1 MLFDR
6 VCNTVLESNEIKD
19 DFELITPEKYSHAI
33 VINYFRGHYELYE
46 VEMISNVYADNE
58 DEIPL
63 LSKKG
68 KYEGPIPP
76 EGYIKAN
83 ITTGRDII
91 DLYNTSGDDNIIPG
105 SYYIIKYP
113 EAKLQRLHRQ
123 EKLDYYEAYLKP
135 AESAFDYTSKD
146 TEDVFKDLTDAL

>member
-6 VCNTVLESNEIKD
+6 VYNTVLESNEIKD

-33 VINYFRGHYELYE
+33 AINYFRDHYELYE
-46 VEMISNVYADNE
+46 VKMISKVYAGNK
-58 DEIPL
+58 DEIPFL
-63 LSKKG
+63 KNKG
-68 KYEGPIPP
+68 MYEGPIPP
-76 EGYIKAN
+76 EGYMKAN

-146 TEDVFKDLTDAL
+146 TENVFKDLTDAL